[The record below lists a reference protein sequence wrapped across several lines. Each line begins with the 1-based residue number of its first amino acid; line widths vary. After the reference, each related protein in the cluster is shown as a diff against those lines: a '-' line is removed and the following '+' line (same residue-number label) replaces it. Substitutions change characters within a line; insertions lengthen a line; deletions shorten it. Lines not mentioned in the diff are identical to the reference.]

1 MSKYY
6 IVIYLALGLTIILNA
21 YATIRTSSSGVKTVW
36 ANIFMLVG
44 MMLFFEGMREVM
56 VKFINYL
63 PQAIASAIFI
73 SKQRF

>member
-1 MSKYY
+1 MSKYF
-6 IVIYLALGLTIILNA
+6 IVVYLSLGMTIILNA
-21 YATIRTSSSGVKTVW
+21 YANIRTSTSIFKTLW
-36 ANIFMLVG
+36 ANISMLVG

-63 PQAIASAIFI
+63 PQAIATAILL

>member
-1 MSKYY
+1 VSKYV
-6 IVIYLALGLTIILNA
+6 IVIYLSLGMTIIFNA
-21 YATIRTSSSGVKTVW
+21 YAIIRTSTSRVKTVW
-36 ANIFMLVG
+36 ANIFMLIG
-44 MMLFFEGMREVM
+44 MILFFEGMRGVM

>member
-1 MSKYY
+1 MSKYV
-6 IVIYLALGLTIILNA
+6 IVIYLSLGMTIIFNA
-21 YATIRTSSSGVKTVW
+21 YAIIRTSTSRVKTVW
-36 ANIFMLVG
+36 ANIFMLIG
-44 MMLFFEGMREVM
+44 MILFFEGMRGVM

>member
-1 MSKYY
+1 MSKYV
-6 IVIYLALGLTIILNA
+6 IVIYLSLGMTIIFNA
-21 YATIRTSSSGVKTVW
+21 YAIIRTSTNRVKTVW

-44 MMLFFEGMREVM
+44 MLLFFEGMRGAM

>member
-1 MSKYY
+1 VSKYS
-6 IVIYLALGLTIILNA
+6 IVIYLSLGMTIIFNA
-21 YATIRTSSSGVKTVW
+21 YAIIRTSTSRVQTVW
-36 ANIFMLVG
+36 ANIFMLIG
-44 MMLFFEGMREVM
+44 MILFFEGMRGVM